1 MSRFNNLEFGDDAEK
16 ESASQ
21 PLVKD
26 ELYYQQEAQT
36 EFESGNFERAL
47 RSYAKVLEH
56 NPQNPVAWTGQV
68 RMLIELGEFREAK
81 LWADKALEQLPHEPE
96 LLAAKAVALAR
107 IGDIKNA
114 LAFSD
119 AAMEERGDTSYVWLA
134 RGDVLLA
141 AKRRQARFCIEQAV
155 SRARGWFV
163 HWLAS
168 RIYYYYSK
176 FSLALQ
182 MAQQGLAFDVSRS
195 ALWLQMGYCQV
206 ALGLTEIAAE
216 SFEQV
221 RQLDPNNREIAEA
234 LLESAQVGRVTRFFR
249 SLRRIVRL

>member
-1 MSRFNNLEFGDDAEK
+1 MSRFNNLELGG
-16 ESASQ
+16 ESEEQSAAQ

-26 ELYYQQEAQT
+26 EAYYQQEAQT
-36 EFESGNFERAL
+36 AFESGDFELAL

-56 NPQNPVAWTGQV
+56 NPQNAAAWTGQV

-81 LWADKALEQLPHEPE
+81 LWADKALEKFPHEPE

-107 IGDIKNA
+107 IGDIKDA

-119 AAMEERGDTSYVWLA
+119 AAVEERGDTPYVWLA

-141 AKRRQARFCIEQAV
+141 AKRRQATFCMEQAV
-155 SRARGWFV
+155 ARAHNWFIR
-163 HWLAS
+163 WQAS
-168 RIYYYYSK
+168 RIYYYYNK

-182 MAQQGLAFDVSRS
+182 MAQQALVMDTARS
-195 ALWLQMGYCQV
+195 AVWLQLGHCQA
-206 ALGLTEIAAE
+206 ALGLATLANE

-221 RQLDPNNREIAEA
+221 RQLNPHDRDVVAA
-234 LLESAQVGRVTRFFR
+234 LLQSTRSGLTARFSRFWRRV
-249 SLRRIVRL
+249 LRR

>member
-1 MSRFNNLEFGDDAEK
+1 MSRFNNLEFGGEAEE
-16 ESASQ
+16 ESAAQ

-26 ELYYQQEAQT
+26 EAYYLQQAQSA
-36 EFESGNFERAL
+36 FESGDFEQAL

-56 NPQNPVAWTGQV
+56 NPQNAAAWTGQV

-81 LWADKALEQLPHEPE
+81 LWADKALEQFAHEPD

-107 IGDIKNA
+107 LGDIKDA

-119 AAMEERGDTSYVWLA
+119 AAVEERGDTPYVWLA

-141 AKRRQARFCIEQAV
+141 AKRRQAAFCIEQAV
-155 SRARGWFV
+155 ARARGWFV

-168 RIYYYYSK
+168 RIYYYYRK

-182 MAQQGLAFDVSRS
+182 MAQQGLALDATRS
-195 ALWLQMGYCQV
+195 VIWLQLGHCQT
-206 ALGLTEIAAE
+206 ALGLVALATE

-221 RQLDPNNREIAEA
+221 RQLDPHNREVAAA
-234 LLESAQVGRVTRFFR
+234 LLGSARASTRQRMSRLWRRVFR
-249 SLRRIVRL
+249 R